1 VQADFSIEC
10 GADDECL
17 ELPWTSED
25 GALRYVDLKQNPA
38 RIADL
43 DEARHFPDIADFLR
57 ITNSAGSAFLT
68 AKCDAWFTQELT
80 VEDEPFGTSGK
91 FGSYVDVLFASPV
104 ARRSWEQ
111 NEACVGSLV
120 RLLQRAP
127 EMPASAELLVRRCL
141 FAGDRTDA
149 DDRTEDDGT
158 ENDRTD
164 VEGFY
169 MTCYVFGY
177 SDNEEEARKHWGIA
191 LRLLGSAL
199 IQISTEREKQV

>member
-10 GADDECL
+10 GADDEYL
-17 ELPWTSED
+17 EIPWASED
-25 GALRYVDLKQNPA
+25 GALRYVDLRQNPA

-43 DEARHFPDIADFLR
+43 DEARHFPDLADFLR
-57 ITNSAGSAFLT
+57 ITNSAGSAFQT
-68 AKCDAWFTQELT
+68 AKCDAGFTQELT

-104 ARRSWEQ
+104 ARRSLEQ

-127 EMPASAELLVRRCL
+127 EMPASAEFLVRRC
-141 FAGDRTDA
+141 FFA
-149 DDRTEDDGT
+149 DDPTDG
-158 ENDRTD
+158 D
-164 VEGFY
+164 GFY

-177 SDNEEEARKHWGIA
+177 SDDEEEARKHWGIA

-199 IQISTEREKQV
+199 VQISTEREKHA

>member
-10 GADDECL
+10 GANDECL
-17 ELPWTSED
+17 EIPWASED
-25 GALRYVDLKQNPA
+25 GALRYVDLRQNPA
-38 RIADL
+38 LIADL

-57 ITNSAGSAFLT
+57 ITNSAGSAFQT
-68 AKCDAWFTQELT
+68 AKCDAGFTQELT

-104 ARRSWEQ
+104 ARRSLEQ
-111 NEACVGSLV
+111 NQACVGSLV

-127 EMPASAELLVRRCL
+127 EMPASAEFLVRRC
-141 FAGDRTDA
+141 FFA
-149 DDRTEDDGT
+149 DDRT
-158 ENDRTD
+158 D
-164 VEGFY
+164 VDGFY

-177 SDNEEEARKHWGIA
+177 SDNEEEARMHWGIA

-199 IQISTEREKQV
+199 VQISTEREKQV

>member
-17 ELPWTSED
+17 EIPWASED

-38 RIADL
+38 LIADL
-43 DEARHFPDIADFLR
+43 DEARHFPEIADFLR
-57 ITNSAGSAFLT
+57 ITNSAGSRFQT

-104 ARRSWEQ
+104 ARRSLEQ

-120 RLLQRAP
+120 RWLQRAP
-127 EMPASAELLVRRCL
+127 EMPASAEFLVRRCL
-141 FAGDRTDA
+141 FADDRAEDGRSEDDRAGDDRTDA
-149 DDRTEDDGT
+149 
-158 ENDRTD
+158 
-164 VEGFY
+164 EGFY
-169 MTCYVFGY
+169 VTCYVFGY
-177 SDNEEEARKHWGIA
+177 SDNEEQARKHWEIA
-191 LRLLGSAL
+191 LRLLGNAL
-199 IQISTEREKQV
+199 LQISTESEKQV

>member
-17 ELPWTSED
+17 EIPWASED

-38 RIADL
+38 LIADL
-43 DEARHFPDIADFLR
+43 DEARHFPEIADFLR
-57 ITNSAGSAFLT
+57 ITNSAGSAFQT

-104 ARRSWEQ
+104 ARRSLEQ

-120 RLLQRAP
+120 CWLQRAP
-127 EMPASAELLVRRCL
+127 EMPASAEFLVRRCL
-141 FAGDRTDA
+141 FADDRSEDDRSE
-149 DDRTEDDGT
+149 DDRTGD
-158 ENDRTD
+158 DRTD
-164 VEGFY
+164 VEGF
-169 MTCYVFGY
+169 
-177 SDNEEEARKHWGIA
+177 
-191 LRLLGSAL
+191 
-199 IQISTEREKQV
+199 

>member
-10 GADDECL
+10 GANDECL
-17 ELPWTSED
+17 EIPWASED
-25 GALRYVDLKQNPA
+25 GALRYVDLRQNPA
-38 RIADL
+38 LIADL

-57 ITNSAGSAFLT
+57 ITNSAGSAFQT
-68 AKCDAWFTQELT
+68 AKCDAGFTQELT

-104 ARRSWEQ
+104 ARRSLEQ
-111 NEACVGSLV
+111 NQACVGSLV
-120 RLLQRAP
+120 RLLQGAP
-127 EMPASAELLVRRCL
+127 EMPAAAEVLVRRC
-141 FAGDRTDA
+141 FFA
-149 DDRTEDDGT
+149 DDRT
-158 ENDRTD
+158 D
-164 VEGFY
+164 VDGFY

-199 IQISTEREKQV
+199 VQISTEREKQV

>member
-17 ELPWTSED
+17 ELPWASED

-38 RIADL
+38 LIADL

-57 ITNSAGSAFLT
+57 ITNSAGSAFQT
-68 AKCDAWFTQELT
+68 AKCDAGFTQELT
-80 VEDEPFGTSGK
+80 FEDEPFGTSGK

-104 ARRSWEQ
+104 ARRSLEQ

-141 FAGDRTDA
+141 FAEDRTDA
-149 DDRTEDDGT
+149 DDRINDDDD
-158 ENDRTD
+158 DRTD
-164 VEGFY
+164 VEGFSLP
-169 MTCYVFGY
+169 CYVFGY
-177 SDNEEEARKHWGIA
+177 SDNEEEARRHWGIA

>member
-1 VQADFSIEC
+1 MQADFSIEC

-17 ELPWTSED
+17 EIPWSSED

-38 RIADL
+38 LIADL

-57 ITNSAGSAFLT
+57 ITNSPGSAFQT
-68 AKCDAWFTQELT
+68 AKCDAGFTQELT

-104 ARRSWEQ
+104 ARRSLEQ
-111 NEACVGSLV
+111 NEACVGNLV

-127 EMPASAELLVRRCL
+127 EMPASAEFLVRRC
-141 FAGDRTDA
+141 FFGV
-149 DDRTEDDGT
+149 
-158 ENDRTD
+158 DRTD
-164 VEGFY
+164 VDGFY

-199 IQISTEREKQV
+199 VQISTAREKHV

>member
-17 ELPWTSED
+17 EIPWASED
-25 GALRYVDLKQNPA
+25 GALRYVDLRQNPA
-38 RIADL
+38 LIADL

-57 ITNSAGSAFLT
+57 ITNSAGSAFQT
-68 AKCDAWFTQELT
+68 AKCDAGFTQELT

-104 ARRSWEQ
+104 ARRSLEQ
-111 NEACVGSLV
+111 NQACVGSLV

-127 EMPASAELLVRRCL
+127 EMPASAEFLVRRC
-141 FAGDRTDA
+141 FFA
-149 DDRTEDDGT
+149 DDRT
-158 ENDRTD
+158 D
-164 VEGFY
+164 VDGFY

-177 SDNEEEARKHWGIA
+177 SDNEEEARKRWGIA

-199 IQISTEREKQV
+199 VQISTEREKQV

>member
-10 GADDECL
+10 GANDECL
-17 ELPWTSED
+17 EIPWASED
-25 GALRYVDLKQNPA
+25 GALRYVDLRQNPA
-38 RIADL
+38 LIADL

-57 ITNSAGSAFLT
+57 ITNSAGSAFQT
-68 AKCDAWFTQELT
+68 AKCDAGFTQELT

-104 ARRSWEQ
+104 ARRSLEQ
-111 NEACVGSLV
+111 NQACVGSLV

-127 EMPASAELLVRRCL
+127 EMPASAEFLVRRC
-141 FAGDRTDA
+141 FFA
-149 DDRTEDDGT
+149 DDRT
-158 ENDRTD
+158 D
-164 VEGFY
+164 VDGFY

-177 SDNEEEARKHWGIA
+177 SDNEEEARKRWGIA

-199 IQISTEREKQV
+199 VQISTEREKQV

>member
-1 VQADFSIEC
+1 MQADFSIEC
-10 GADDECL
+10 GANDECL
-17 ELPWTSED
+17 EIPWASED
-25 GALRYVDLKQNPA
+25 GALRYVDLRQNPA
-38 RIADL
+38 LIADL

-57 ITNSAGSAFLT
+57 ITNSAGSAFQT
-68 AKCDAWFTQELT
+68 AKCDAGFTQELT

-104 ARRSWEQ
+104 ARRSLEQ
-111 NEACVGSLV
+111 NQACVGSLV

-127 EMPASAELLVRRCL
+127 EMPASAEFLVRRC
-141 FAGDRTDA
+141 FFA
-149 DDRTEDDGT
+149 DDRT
-158 ENDRTD
+158 D
-164 VEGFY
+164 VDGFY

-199 IQISTEREKQV
+199 VQISTEREKQV